1 MRIDSHVHYT
11 PPSLRED
18 LAAYAEIE
26 PYWALLMQPDP
37 STRSL
42 QGWATPEQMIADMDR
57 AGLERVILMGEAQTR
72 HETCVE
78 RNNIGL
84 DLIRRWPERVSAF
97 AVVQPLVGEK
107 AVDELKRCVD
117 GGMIGMGEMG
127 HYSGMYRFD
136 DPCFL
141 RVVEECLRLGVP
153 VNLHTNEEVGHFYLG
168 KSTIPLRD
176 YYRLICRY
184 PEAKWILAHWGGGL
198 FFYEIMP
205 EVRRALKN
213 VFYDTA
219 GGPLLFPTRQV
230 FAAALGILDPRKILY
245 GSDYPLMIC
254 PKKQD
259 GPTFEPFLA
268 EIECLELD
276 KAVHDD
282 ILGNNCARLLG
293 FLPDDREEEKPVE
306 RKKAG
311 GQRVITELTDV
322 AGTAPS
328 PMMAVSLVAAAWP
341 ATQLV
346 FERYGIPWEDSPV
359 PYWEPVV
366 QAAAARGMGPKE
378 RERLMDELIEATRDQ
393 A

>member
-1 MRIDSHVHYT
+1 
-11 PPSLRED
+11 
-18 LAAYAEIE
+18 
-26 PYWALLMQPDP
+26 
-37 STRSL
+37 
-42 QGWATPEQMIADMDR
+42 
-57 AGLERVILMGEAQTR
+57 
-72 HETCVE
+72 
-78 RNNIGL
+78 
-84 DLIRRWPERVSAF
+84 
-97 AVVQPLVGEK
+97 
-107 AVDELKRCVD
+107 
-117 GGMIGMGEMG
+117 
-127 HYSGMYRFD
+127 
-136 DPCFL
+136 L

-205 EVRRALKN
+205 EVWRTFKN
-213 VFYDTA
+213 VYYDTA

-230 FAAALGILDPRKILY
+230 FAAALGILEARKILY

-254 PKKQD
+254 PKKQE

-268 EIECLELD
+268 EIDSLELE
-276 KAVHDD
+276 KAVYDD

-293 FLPDDREEEKPVE
+293 FLPDDRVEGNPVE

-311 GQRVITELTDV
+311 GRRVITELTDV
-322 AGTAPS
+322 EEAVPS

-341 ATQLV
+341 ATRVV
-346 FERYGIPWEDSPV
+346 FEKYGIPWEDSPV

-366 QAAAARGMGPKE
+366 QAAAARGMGPAE
-378 RERLMDELIEATRDQ
+378 RDRLMAELIEARGDQ